1 MVVVEIL
8 SQDEPGLTA
17 QNQEGGHQKNKINW
31 KELWELEGR
40 ELFSGGDNRSSSPR
54 YVRLQKTAA
63 AVTVQICGY
72 ETKEESSRHWDGHAG
87 LGPKRL
93 AWFWPGDFPL
103 IKTASPVNLLLRS
116 GSVQHYWN
124 EIFYFVHH
132 LAHKF
137 IR

>member
-1 MVVVEIL
+1 MGI
-8 SQDEPGLTA
+8 
-17 QNQEGGHQKNKINW
+17 GGKGMN
-31 KELWELEGR
+31 LGGG
-40 ELFSGGDNRSSSPR
+40 GGDHRSPSPR

-63 AVTVQICGY
+63 PVMVQICGY
-72 ETKEESSRHWDGHAG
+72 ETKEESSRHWDGQAG
-87 LGPKRL
+87 PGPR
-93 AWFWPGDFPL
+93 ASEGSGPGDIPL
-103 IKTASPVNLLLRS
+103 IKYASPVNLLLRS